1 MIISP
6 RKFGLH
12 EVCHL
17 ARQKANQLGHRYV
30 GPEHI
35 YLVMSELSKL
45 LRVKH
50 SWPINAV
57 KFQAKLLD
65 QFGGANG
72 CISTEALPFTPR
84 VRKLINKLTSE
95 AQGKPISIDALQK
108 ALINDDEGV
117 LGAILRQK

>member
-1 MIISP
+1 MAIP
-6 RKFGLH
+6 LRKFKLY
-12 EVCHL
+12 EVFLL
-17 ARQKANQLGHRYV
+17 ARQKANQLRQRYV

-35 YLVMSELSKL
+35 YLVMAEHSKL

-72 CISTEALPFTPR
+72 CSSTEALPFTPR
-84 VRKLINKLTSE
+84 VRKLITKLTSE
-95 AQGKPISIDALQK
+95 AQGKPISIDALQTS
-108 ALINDDEGV
+108 LINDDEGV

>member
-1 MIISP
+1 MAIP
-6 RKFGLH
+6 LRKFGLYD
-12 EVCHL
+12 VFLL

-65 QFGGANG
+65 QIGGANG
-72 CISTEALPFTPR
+72 CSSTEALPFTPR
-84 VRKLINKLTSE
+84 VKKIINKLSSE
-95 AQGKPISIDALQK
+95 AQGKPISIDALQQ

>member
-1 MIISP
+1 MIISSK
-6 RKFGLH
+6 KFGLH
-12 EVCHL
+12 KVCHL
-17 ARQKANQLGHRYV
+17 ARQRAKQLGYKYV

>member
-6 RKFGLH
+6 RKFGLYD
-12 EVCHL
+12 VFLL

-72 CISTEALPFTPR
+72 CSSTEALPFTPR
-84 VRKLINKLTSE
+84 VRKIINKLSSE
-95 AQGKPISIDALQK
+95 AQGKPISIDALQQ

>member
-6 RKFGLH
+6 KKFGLCD
-12 EVCHL
+12 VFLL
-17 ARQKANQLGHRYV
+17 ARQKANQLGHKYV
-30 GPEHI
+30 GQEHI

-72 CISTEALPFTPR
+72 CSSTEALPFTPR
-84 VRKLINKLTSE
+84 VRKLINKLT
-95 AQGKPISIDALQK
+95 I
-108 ALINDDEGV
+108 
-117 LGAILRQK
+117 

>member
-6 RKFGLH
+6 RKFGLYD
-12 EVCHL
+12 VFLL
-17 ARQKANQLGHRYV
+17 ARQKANQLGHKYV

-72 CISTEALPFTPR
+72 CSSTEALPFTPR

>member
-1 MIISP
+1 MIISS
-6 RKFGLH
+6 RKFRLY
-12 EVCHL
+12 EVFLL

-65 QFGGANG
+65 QVGGANG
-72 CISTEALPFTPR
+72 CSSTEALPFTPR
-84 VRKLINKLTSE
+84 VKKIINKLSSE
-95 AQGKPISIDALQK
+95 AQGKPISIDALQQ

-117 LGAILRQK
+117 LGAILQQK

>member
-1 MIISP
+1 MAIP
-6 RKFGLH
+6 LQKFGLYD
-12 EVCHL
+12 VFLL

-65 QFGGANG
+65 HIGGANG
-72 CISTEALPFTPR
+72 CSSTEALPFTPR
-84 VRKLINKLTSE
+84 VKKIINKLSSE
-95 AQGKPISIDALQK
+95 AQGKPISIDALQQ